1 MNGMIIKPVPVLCN
15 SHLLSQEQFLPSW
28 LAYIGIVFTAQKTG
42 RRALAK
48 LPSRKQS
55 PAWSWKE
62 GDGAGLRGMGGWGG
76 IWGVQL
82 LTQSFLMALLNH
94 IYKRNFGCK
103 MQSSRCRQAGK
114 WDFVDFSLRSFEE
127 LCFSTSILSQTECH
141 ELHPWGWNT

>member
-48 LPSRKQS
+48 LPSRKQN

-62 GDGAGLRGMGGWGG
+62 GDGAGLRGMEGWRG
-76 IWGVQL
+76 
-82 LTQSFLMALLNH
+82 
-94 IYKRNFGCK
+94 
-103 MQSSRCRQAGK
+103 
-114 WDFVDFSLRSFEE
+114 DLRSSVTDTE
-127 LCFSTSILSQTECH
+127 LLDGSIESHLQKK
-141 ELHPWGWNT
+141 LWMQNAKQ